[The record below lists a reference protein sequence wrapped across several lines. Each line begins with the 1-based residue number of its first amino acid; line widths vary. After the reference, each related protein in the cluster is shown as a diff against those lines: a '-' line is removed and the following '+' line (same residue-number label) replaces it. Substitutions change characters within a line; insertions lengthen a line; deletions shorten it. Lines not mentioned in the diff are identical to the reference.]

1 MQAERS
7 VRPDWRDA
15 GAYRP
20 LLDADRSLIA
30 WEWLRRDPQ
39 YRSAAELA
47 GSDTSEGGPV
57 LAERFGLAAFEP
69 PHLAVPDARPVWR
82 ASVHPAVLRVSRS
95 PAAAP
100 VDSVDV
106 ARLGHL
112 ARLIDDGRH
121 EHLLLSDGLRTI
133 RLDGASGTFTGGPAC
148 LAYGIEGVASAV
160 TPLLTLRR
168 LLALAR
174 RGSFA
179 AALHRREPRA
189 ARWILMLRVADALAE
204 GQSQRLIA
212 ASLLRPA
219 AADGRWRDTDPS
231 LRSQVQRLVRSA
243 RHFAAGDY
251 RRLLQ

>member
-47 GSDTSEGGPV
+47 GSDTSEGGRV

-106 ARLGHL
+106 QRLGPL
-112 ARLIDDGRH
+112 VRLIDDGRR

-133 RLDGASGTFTGGPAC
+133 RLDGASGTFTGGPVR
-148 LAYGIEGVASAV
+148 LAYRVEGVASAV
-160 TPLLTLRR
+160 SPLLTLRR
-168 LLALAR
+168 FLALAR
-174 RGSFA
+174 SGLFA

-204 GQSQRLIA
+204 GQSQRVIA
-212 ASLLRPA
+212 GSLLRPA
-219 AADGRWRDTDPS
+219 AADGRWRDADPS
-231 LRSQVQRLVRSA
+231 LRSQAQRLVRSA
-243 RHFAAGDY
+243 RHFAAGGY
-251 RRLLQ
+251 RSLLQ